1 MARLGGVPNGANF
14 KYIPLDVSSVRMVLG
29 LNTEFV
35 GVHAVY
41 ANGRTPV
48 SSTFYLYDYDL
59 GTLKSDQEMIVI
71 RVHSEKIQKKVLV
84 RYTCK

>member
-14 KYIPLDVSSVRMVLG
+14 KYILLDVSSVRMVLG
-29 LNTEFV
+29 LNTEFI

-41 ANGRTPV
+41 ANGWTPV
-48 SSTFYLYDYDL
+48 SSTFYLNDYDYDL

-71 RVHSEKIQKKVLV
+71 
-84 RYTCK
+84 